1 MGEDFF
7 IEAVASLSCSLLSS
21 SRCFTSSLAFL
32 SARTRFDRLDSPGR
46 YRLISVGCFR
56 SYQTLALAS
65 SSFNL

>member
-7 IEAVASLSCSLLSS
+7 IEAVASLACSLLSS
-21 SRCFTSSLAFL
+21 SRCSTSSLAFL
-32 SARTRFDRLDSPGR
+32 SARTRLDRLDSPGR
-46 YRLISVGCFR
+46 FCLINVGLFN